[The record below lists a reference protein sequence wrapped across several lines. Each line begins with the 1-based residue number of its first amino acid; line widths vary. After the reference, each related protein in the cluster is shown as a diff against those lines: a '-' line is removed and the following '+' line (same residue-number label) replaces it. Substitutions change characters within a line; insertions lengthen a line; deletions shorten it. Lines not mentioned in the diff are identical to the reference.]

1 MDGVSLIREKFGPV
15 PEGFVLEV
23 TEIGP
28 HFINSAC
35 YLITLTGFYN
45 GRQHTAGDV
54 LIKKNFSY
62 VTAIRDNLRHTH
74 WRNMRDLAWDD
85 AAERELILE
94 TWGRVPA
101 L

>member
-1 MDGVSLIREKFGPV
+1 MDAIGLIREKFGPV

-23 TEIGP
+23 IEVGP
-28 HFINSAC
+28 HFLAGPC

-45 GRQHTAGDV
+45 NRQHTAGDV

-62 VTAIRDNLRHTH
+62 VTAIRDNLKHTH
-74 WRNMRDLAWDD
+74 WRNMRDQAWENP
-85 AAERELILE
+85 AEWATMLE
-94 TWGRVPA
+94 TWGSIPK